1 MFIIGIQVS
10 FTLSLGLDMK
20 YIYAALLV
28 LLTSCSSSKRASYY
42 STQQSIESGDF
53 SFAESLRIDEY
64 LNAFEQPQV
73 ASPINKAVNLD
84 VQYFYPNQPTG
95 QNTTLTQIAI
105 RTRKPSKAEEARPVA
120 LSIVLDISG
129 SMSDGKLEDAKK
141 ALIESIR
148 ELKAGTTLSIVLF
161 DDEAEV
167 LVPPTIINQESKATI
182 IQKMQKVQTDGG
194 TNIEAGLVLGYK
206 QMASFDKEA
215 VARLFLITD
224 GVSNVGVT
232 DPKMIAEHAKVNYLE
247 GARISTVGIGRGV
260 DEKVLRKIA
269 DKGQGHY
276 YFADKASTLTMFL
289 REDLKSTLIPVLNSA
304 TVTIQAQQGFKIKT
318 IYGFEDK
325 IKSDN
330 EVVIPLS
337 EMNVDDWRILITELE
352 GPEAALKSTAPLKV
366 TLNYTTMTQE
376 QTITSSPKIAWHTKA
391 KATINPAVARNSVLL
406 SNALALKKIANLQ
419 KEGKQAEAFD
429 LTNLQLTNIKLAKA
443 YDDSAMYAN
452 EEATFMK
459 IKGSLEKTQKVEAAL
474 PEAKS
479 PDLTNQRNTL
489 IKNGLDLV
497 KRVVPGPWS
506 LIISLFQLAL

>member
-1 MFIIGIQVS
+1 
-10 FTLSLGLDMK
+10 MK
-20 YIYAALLV
+20 YLYAALLILV
-28 LLTSCSSSKRASYY
+28 VSCASSRRASYY
-42 STQQSIESGDF
+42 STQKSIEDGDF
-53 SFAESLRIDEY
+53 SFAETLRVDEY

-73 ASPINKAVNLD
+73 ASPANKDVNLD
-84 VQYFYPNQPTG
+84 VQYFYPHQPTG

-129 SMSDGKLEDAKK
+129 SMSDGKLDDAKK

-148 ELKAGTTLSIVLF
+148 ELKTGTTLSIVLF

-167 LVPPTIINQESKATI
+167 LVPPTIINPETKANI

-194 TNIEAGLVLGYK
+194 TNIEAGLVLGYQ
-206 QMASFDKEA
+206 QMSSFDKEA

-232 DPKMIAEHAKVNYLE
+232 EPKKIAELAKVNYLE
-247 GARISTVGIGRGV
+247 GARISTVGIGKGV

-276 YFADKASTLTMFL
+276 YYADKASTLTKFL
-289 REDLKSTLIPVLNSA
+289 REDLKSTLIPVLKAA

-325 IKSDN
+325 VKSEN

-352 GPEAALKSTAPLKV
+352 GPETSLKSTVPLKV
-366 TLNYTTMTQE
+366 TLNYTTATQE
-376 QTITSSPKIAWHTKA
+376 QTVTASPKIAWHTTA
-391 KATINPAVARNSVLL
+391 KAEINPAVARNSVLL
-406 SNALALKKIANLQ
+406 SNALALKKIAKLQ
-419 KEGKQAEAFD
+419 AEGKKAEALD

-443 YDDSAMYAN
+443 YDDSAMFAN
-452 EEATFMK
+452 EEATFLK
-459 IKGSLEKTQKVEAAL
+459 VKSSLEKANSISPTQPVTEN
-474 PEAKS
+474 PEQS
-479 PDLTNQRNTL
+479 NTQRNNL
-489 IKNGLDLV
+489 IRDGLDLV
-497 KRVVPGPWS
+497 KQVVPGPWS

>member
-1 MFIIGIQVS
+1 
-10 FTLSLGLDMK
+10 MK
-20 YIYAALLV
+20 CIYTALLV
-28 LLTSCSSSKRASYY
+28 LLASCASSKRASYY
-42 STQQSIESGDF
+42 STQKSIEDGDF
-53 SFAESLRIDEY
+53 SFADSLRVDEY
-64 LNAFEQPQV
+64 LNAFEQPKV
-73 ASPINKAVNLD
+73 ASPVNKDVNLD
-84 VQYFYPNQPTG
+84 VQYFYGNQPTG

-148 ELKAGTTLSIVLF
+148 ELKSGTTLSIVLF
-161 DDEAEV
+161 NHEAEV

-182 IQKMQKVQTDGG
+182 IQKMQKVQSEGG

-206 QMASFDKEA
+206 QMASFNKEA

-232 DPKMIAEHAKVNYLE
+232 EPKKIAEHAKVNYLE
-247 GARISTVGIGRGV
+247 GARISTVGIGQGV

-289 REDLKSTLIPVLNSA
+289 REDLKSTLIPVLTAA

-325 IKSDN
+325 VKADN

-337 EMNVDDWRILITELE
+337 EMNVDDWRILITEVE
-352 GPEAALKSTAPLKV
+352 GPETSVKSTAPLKV
-366 TLNYTTMTQE
+366 TLNYTSTTQD
-376 QTITSSPKIAWHTKA
+376 QTITASPKIAWHTMA
-391 KATINPAVARNSVLL
+391 KSDINPTVARNSVLL
-406 SNALALKKIANLQ
+406 SNALALKKIAKLQ
-419 KEGKQAEAFD
+419 SEGKKAEALD
-429 LTNLQLTNIKLAKA
+429 LTNLQLTNIKLANA
-443 YDDSAMYAN
+443 YDESAMYAN

-459 IKGSLEKTQKVEAAL
+459 VKSSLEKNQSAETAQPVTKG
-474 PEAKS
+474 
-479 PDLTNQRNTL
+479 PDYPNSQRNNL
-489 IKNGLDLV
+489 IRDSLDLV